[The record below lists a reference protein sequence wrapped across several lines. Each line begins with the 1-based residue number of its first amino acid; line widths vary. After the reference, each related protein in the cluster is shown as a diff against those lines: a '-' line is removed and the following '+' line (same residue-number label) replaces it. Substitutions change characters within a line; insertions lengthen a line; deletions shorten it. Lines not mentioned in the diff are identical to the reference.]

1 MGAAGVMMA
10 TYCIPKQSCDAY
22 LSGWISGHHP
32 NKAYEKVSGSA
43 CMHYQIAVIIL
54 STLKYVTAVDIT
66 FMHYR
71 PLLTTVMH
79 GTAAST
85 VRDFT
90 TPPC

>member
-1 MGAAGVMMA
+1 MGAAGVMIA
-10 TYCIPKQSCDAY
+10 TLTCPAGSVAIIPIKLMRRSQDRPACT
-22 LSGWISGHHP
+22 IS
-32 NKAYEKVSGSA
+32 
-43 CMHYQIAVIIL
+43 QIAVIIL

>member
-1 MGAAGVMMA
+1 MMMLLIVFQNKVATLTYPAGSMA
-10 TYCIPKQSCDAY
+10 IIPIKLTRRSQDRPACT
-22 LSGWISGHHP
+22 IS
-32 NKAYEKVSGSA
+32 
-43 CMHYQIAVIIL
+43 QTAVIIL
-54 STLKYVTAVDIT
+54 TTLKYVTVVDIT

-79 GTAAST
+79 DTAAST